1 MAQPLALPIDWDKP
15 HLRIAYLVEGVFR
28 DSVGGRHVVRWCGP
42 KDRTGSG
49 LLARASVDGVAVHEA
64 ISLDDL
70 TQGHPHDKRYT
81 TAREG
86 FEGRLSRCIFDKTLG
101 TLKQNLQAVSQITLT
116 VDLGDDDLGPTAQ
129 LDVSALRDMAVH
141 GRWRGQ
147 PVRFTLVDLDDPD
160 HLETVAQGSWDRD
173 PTDMTDRSFK
183 MTIDVGDALPP
194 TLQWP
199 SYQVPNG
206 TDQWIEP
213 GSGGMGL
220 GSWPKTVPAAYY
232 LNPDHKGK
240 WLGQL
245 YGGISV
251 DSLYRELVIYGV
263 DNTVWF
269 ALVSPRFDQFCF
281 DVWYEKDGGG
291 LVQCSAIVSTLICFN
306 NEDPRVGPI
315 GTCMRFTTLGDFSPT
330 GGARAFGKVAGGPNA
345 ISRPATYG
353 PTFPYGDNTLGD
365 NSSGHAEAIPD
376 VYGTDTKSKPGLVF
390 EDMISTLL
398 GSPQSLHP
406 DSVQDISTFVLNY
419 LPVGSDNRTCAL
431 PLRLTDEPISF
442 RRAVQG
448 FMQSIPADL
457 VMKRDPSSQ
466 TYVRKFYAVPRQQ
479 PGDAPV
485 RTFTEADLVVSTPN
499 IGTRHRSDP
508 DGVYA
513 NATTVETSEYF
524 AEPGSGSSSGEMEV
538 ALTRLAELVDLPE
551 QSDTAT
557 GLVVEQKIPM
567 LGWNFRDDAT
577 FEAVAGLLEAERSR
591 PQPVLE
597 AVHGYPSF
605 RQELGDVIAYAI
617 EGVYSGPGQ
626 IRSMRLDLDR
636 QAVTVRSY
644 HQPSVPKVV
653 SVEGEVARKDKAMQV
668 AERKEPE
675 RDRSRFGQQR
685 PGTYRAG

>member
-28 DSVGGRHVVRWCGP
+28 DTYGARHLVRWCGP
-42 KDRTGSG
+42 KDKTGSG
-49 LLARASVDGVAVHEA
+49 LLARASVEGVAVYEA
-64 ISLDDL
+64 SPLAEFPKE
-70 TQGHPHDKRYT
+70 HAHDKRYT
-81 TAREG
+81 TSQEA
-86 FEGRLSRCIFDKTLG
+86 FQGRLSRCVFDKTLG
-101 TLKQNLQAVSQITLT
+101 TIKQNVQALSQITLT
-116 VDLGDDDLGPTAQ
+116 VDLGDDDLGPTPQ
-129 LDVSALRDMAVH
+129 LDVSALRDMAVN

-147 PVRFTLVDLDDPD
+147 PVRFTLLDLDDPD
-160 HLETVAQGSWDRD
+160 HMETVATGSWDRD

-183 MTIDVGDALPP
+183 MTIDVADASPP
-194 TLQWP
+194 PLDW
-199 SYQVPNG
+199 SAYQVPQK

-220 GSWPKTVPAAYY
+220 GSWPVTVPAAYY
-232 LNPDHKGK
+232 LNPDQKGK

-263 DNTVWF
+263 DNTAWF

-281 DVWYEKDGGG
+281 DVFYQPDDPDDGII
-291 LVQCSAIVSTLICFN
+291 QCSAIVSTIVCFN
-306 NEDPRVGPI
+306 NEDPRVGPL
-315 GTCMRFTTLGDFSPT
+315 GTCVRFTTLGDFSPT
-330 GGARAFGKVAGGPNA
+330 GGARAFGKVAGGPHA

-353 PTFPYGDNTLGD
+353 PTFPYGANRLGD
-365 NSSGHAEAIPD
+365 NLPAGAEAIPD
-376 VYGTDTKSKPGLVF
+376 VYGTDTKSKPQLVF

-398 GSPQSLHP
+398 GTPQNLHP
-406 DSVQDISTFVLNY
+406 DAVQAIANFVLHY
-419 LPVGSDNRTCAL
+419 LPAGSDNRTCAL

-442 RRAVQG
+442 RRAMQG
-448 FMQSIPADL
+448 CMQSIPADMI
-457 VMKRDPSSQ
+457 MKRDPSSQ

-479 PGDAPV
+479 PGDKAT
-485 RTFTEADLVVSTPN
+485 RTFTEADLIVSTPS

-508 DGVYA
+508 DGVYG
-513 NATTVETSEYF
+513 NAVTVETSEYLDEPTSDQ
-524 AEPGSGSSSGEMEV
+524 AEVS
-538 ALTRLAELVDLPE
+538 LTRVVELADLAE

-626 IRSMRLDLDR
+626 LRSMRLDLDR

>member
-28 DSVGGRHVVRWCGP
+28 DTYGGRHLVRWCGP
-42 KDRTGSG
+42 KDKTGSG
-49 LLARASVDGVAVHEA
+49 LLARASVDGVAVYEA
-64 ISLDDL
+64 SPLAEFPKE
-70 TQGHPHDKRYT
+70 HAHDKRYT
-81 TAREG
+81 TSQEA
-86 FEGRLSRCIFDKTLG
+86 FQGRLSRCVFDKTLG
-101 TLKQNLQAVSQITLT
+101 TIKQNVQALSQITLT

-147 PVRFTLVDLDDPD
+147 PVRFTLLDLDDPD
-160 HLETVAQGSWDRD
+160 HMETVAQGSWDRD

-183 MTIDVGDALPP
+183 MTIDVADALPP
-194 TLQWP
+194 TLDWP
-199 SYQVPNG
+199 AYQVPQK

-220 GSWPKTVPAAYY
+220 GSWPVTVPAAYY
-232 LNPDHKGK
+232 LNPDQKGK

-251 DSLYRELVIYGV
+251 DSLYRELVTYGV
-263 DNTVWF
+263 DSSFWF
-269 ALVSPRFDQFCF
+269 ALVSPRLDQFCF
-281 DVWYEKDGGG
+281 DVFYQADDPDDGIIQ
-291 LVQCSAIVSTLICFN
+291 VSADAANSIICFN
-306 NEDPRVGPI
+306 NEDPSVGPL
-315 GTCMRFTTLGDFSPT
+315 GSCVRFSTGSDFSPT
-330 GGARAFGKVAGGPNA
+330 GGARVFGKVAGGPHA

-353 PTFPYGDNTLGD
+353 PTFPYGANRLGD
-365 NSSGHAEAIPD
+365 NLPGGGEAVPD
-376 VYGTDTKSKPGLVF
+376 VYGTDTKSKPQLVF

-398 GSPQSLHP
+398 GTPQNLHP
-406 DSVQDISTFVLNY
+406 DAVQVIANFVATY
-419 LPVGSDNRTCAL
+419 LPAGSDNRTCAL

-442 RRAVQG
+442 RRAMQG
-448 FMQSIPADL
+448 FMQSIPADMI
-457 VMKRDPSSQ
+457 MKRDPSSQ

-479 PGDAPV
+479 PGDKAT
-485 RTFTEADLVVSTPN
+485 RTFTEADLMVSTPS

-508 DGVYA
+508 DGVYG
-513 NATTVETSEYF
+513 NDITVQGAESF
-524 AEPGSGSSSGEMEV
+524 AEPTSDRLQV
-538 ALTRLAELVDLPE
+538 ATTRVVELADLAE

-557 GLVVEQKIPM
+557 GMVVQQTIPM

-636 QAVTVRSY
+636 QTVNVRSY

-668 AERKEPE
+668 AEHKEPE
-675 RDRSRFGQQR
+675 RDRSRLGQQR

>member
-28 DSVGGRHVVRWCGP
+28 DTYGGRHVVRWCGP
-42 KDRTGSG
+42 KDKTGSG
-49 LLARASVDGVAVHEA
+49 LLARASVDGVAVHED
-64 ISLDDL
+64 IPTDHLL
-70 TQGHPHDKRYT
+70 EGHTHDTRYT
-81 TAREG
+81 TSQEA
-86 FEGRLSRCIFDKTLG
+86 FQGRLSRCVFDKTLG
-101 TLKQNLQAVSQITLT
+101 TIKQNVQALSQITLT

-147 PVRFTLVDLDDPD
+147 PVRFTLLDLDDPV
-160 HLETVAQGSWDRD
+160 HMETVAQGSWDRD

-183 MTIDVGDALPP
+183 MTIDVADALPP
-194 TLQWP
+194 TLDWP
-199 SYQVPNG
+199 AYQVPQK

-220 GSWPKTVPAAYY
+220 GSWPVTVPAAYY
-232 LNPDHKGK
+232 LNPDQKGK

-291 LVQCSAIVSTLICFN
+291 ITQCSAIVSTIICFN
-306 NEDPRVGPI
+306 NEDPRVGPL
-315 GTCMRFTTLGDFSPT
+315 GTCVRFTTLGDFSPT
-330 GGARAFGKVAGGPNA
+330 GGARAFGKVAGGPHA

-353 PTFPYGDNTLGD
+353 PTFPYGANRLGD
-365 NSSGHAEAIPD
+365 NLPAGAEAIPD
-376 VYGTDTKSKPGLVF
+376 VYGTDTKSKPQLVF

-398 GSPQSLHP
+398 GTPQNLHP
-406 DSVQDISTFVLNY
+406 DAVQAIANFVLNY
-419 LPVGSDNRTCAL
+419 LPAGSDNRTCAL

-442 RRAVQG
+442 RRAMQG
-448 FMQSIPADL
+448 FMQSIPADMI
-457 VMKRDPSSQ
+457 MKRDPSSQ

-479 PGDAPV
+479 PGDKAT
-485 RTFTEADLVVSTPN
+485 RTFTEADLMVSTPS

-508 DGVYA
+508 DGVYG
-513 NATTVETSEYF
+513 NAVTVETSEYLDEPTSDQ
-524 AEPGSGSSSGEMEV
+524 AEVS
-538 ALTRLAELVDLPE
+538 LTRVVELADLAE

-605 RQELGDVIAYAI
+605 RQELGDVIEYAI
-617 EGVYSGPGQ
+617 QGVYSGPGQ
-626 IRSMRLDLDR
+626 IRSMRLDLDK

-668 AERKEPE
+668 AEHKEPE

-685 PGTYRAG
+685 PGAYRAG